1 MLASIRKFS
10 KSIFAKIFIAIIAL
24 PFVMWGM
31 GDVFRSGKQ
40 NVIVEI
46 NNEKISSK
54 EFVEHLQKINISK
67 EEMDKIGKTKFL
79 NDALSNYISEKII
92 SIEAKKKGIQL
103 SDEALKE
110 ILINDKSFH
119 KDEKFSRT
127 KYERFLIARGY
138 TASSY
143 EGYVRSME
151 LKAQLLNYYSGGIN
165 LPNFIIDDLFK
176 KENMVKEIEYIN
188 LNEIYSKKIISL
200 NEIDEFYTKNKKLFE
215 ERFIS
220 FRYIKLTPEILTKK
234 KEFDED
240 FYKELDQLENDIL
253 DGKDFNS
260 IVSNNTS
267 SVKQHNFINERKTYQ
282 SGIVEKELK
291 DDFISKIFEIENLNS
306 PEFITLEN
314 DYYIAEILNEKNT
327 VLTLKDKDL
336 ENTIKA
342 QLSIAH
348 KIEENSKLIERI
360 ENKKFNKSDI
370 SEMSKKFNV
379 TINLLKINGIEDN
392 KKFNSNFVKA
402 IYEHNSNE
410 IFVMSDTM
418 FQKNYLV
425 RIVKENLKEINKN
438 SSNYKN
444 YRNKANVEYVSK
456 IYKYY
461 DKFINSNYKI
471 NVNESVLERLK
482 NSF

>member
-1 MLASIRKFS
+1 MK
-10 KSIFAKIFIAIIAL
+10 
-24 PFVMWGM
+24 
-31 GDVFRSGKQ
+31 
-40 NVIVEI
+40 
-46 NNEKISSK
+46 
-54 EFVEHLQKINISK
+54 
-67 EEMDKIGKTKFL
+67 
-79 NDALSNYISEKII
+79 
-92 SIEAKKKGIQL
+92 
-103 SDEALKE
+103 
-110 ILINDKSFH
+110 
-119 KDEKFSRT
+119 
-127 KYERFLIARGY
+127 
-138 TASSY
+138 
-143 EGYVRSME
+143 
-151 LKAQLLNYYSGGIN
+151 
-165 LPNFIIDDLFK
+165 
-176 KENMVKEIEYIN
+176 
-188 LNEIYSKKIISL
+188 
-200 NEIDEFYTKNKKLFE
+200 
-215 ERFIS
+215 
-220 FRYIKLTPEILTKK
+220 
-234 KEFDED
+234 
-240 FYKELDQLENDIL
+240 
-253 DGKDFNS
+253 
-260 IVSNNTS
+260 
-267 SVKQHNFINERKTYQ
+267 
-282 SGIVEKELK
+282 
-291 DDFISKIFEIENLNS
+291 
-306 PEFITLEN
+306 
-314 DYYIAEILNEKNT
+314 KNT

-370 SEMSKKFNV
+370 SETSKKFNV

-471 NVNESVLERLK
+471 NVNENVLERLK